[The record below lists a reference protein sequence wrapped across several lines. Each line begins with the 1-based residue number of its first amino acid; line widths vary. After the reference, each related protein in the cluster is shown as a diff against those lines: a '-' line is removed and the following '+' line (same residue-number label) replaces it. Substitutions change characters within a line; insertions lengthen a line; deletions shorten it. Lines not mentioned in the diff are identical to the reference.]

1 MTNIVD
7 DLKISKQNL
16 GIINYSKLQAM
27 TPSGY
32 NLGVK
37 FRMGRVITFEA
48 KILILLN
55 ST

>member
-1 MTNIVD
+1 MTNIVY
-7 DLKISKQNL
+7 DLKISEQNL

-27 TPSGY
+27 IPSGY
-32 NLGVK
+32 KLGVK
-37 FRMGRVITFEA
+37 FRMGRVITFEE